1 VAWLKEEEVIQ
12 DLVESA
18 QKKMKD
24 QGVIRNIRACSRRGR
39 YDNHPDAS
47 KNKFFLRLL
56 RIL

>member
-24 QGVIRNIRACSRRGR
+24 QGVIRKIRA
-39 YDNHPDAS
+39 
-47 KNKFFLRLL
+47 
-56 RIL
+56 